1 MNGLEVSP
9 FIAAL
14 PKVELHVHIEGT
26 LTPALRWKLAKRNNV
41 PLPYATYDDLL
52 ESYNVLYNH
61 RKEVHGDNGAP
72 HLSGDLLRRDPSP
85 VARDMNVRY
94 AEPFFDLQ
102 AYLPRGIPAAAVLN
116 GYMRAQR
123 EGAAKF
129 GVRSNW
135 ILCFIRDRPVA
146 EGVAAYEV
154 ARAWAQIPGGHGL
167 FHAVGLASNEY
178 DRPPMLFERAFQ
190 MAKQDGLHVTMHCD
204 VDQKDA
210 ADHIHEAIFDVLG
223 GQGTER
229 IDHGLNAL
237 DRPELLQGLASRGI
251 PLTLC
256 PHAYHRRQATD
267 VLFPKLRKLW
277 ELEGIKWCINSDDP
291 TYMHNVWIDGAMEK
305 VYHYCGIPKADMVR
319 LSRDAVEISW
329 ADEELKIK
337 LLQELESSFGYPGT
351 NASYD
356 YVGKNKQP
364 LSKVTASTI
373 ILNHLKSPPSPSSKP
388 GGFYEVENA
397 NRSVVPLLAL
407 TGLAFLDPS
416 PETFASQPLMDWG
429 LVSKPIPAAG
439 GRRGALC
446 ARQDAGRVVR
456 HQHHVVSAGTK
467 SSYQWLADL
476 VGDQDWTFDNLLK
489 YFKKS
494 CRLIPPNLEK
504 RNNTNVTVTY
514 DPTVFDPNG
523 GPLHV
528 SWNNW
533 VDPTLTVMSKA
544 VEEAG
549 LSPSSKGFSNGEL
562 VGHGAWIPS
571 TINPGNAH
579 RSSSES
585 SFLRNAIQGGGT
597 LVVYTHTQA
606 RRIRFER
613 SSPPRA
619 IGVEVETW
627 GLQYSLNAAKEVII
641 SAGTFHSPQLLM
653 VSGIGPK
660 AVLDSQSIPVIVDSP
675 GVGQNLVDPVQI
687 AVSHAV
693 NTPSGQSL
701 TADPAPSAA
710 RPAIWRLSVFPPR
723 LRSALS
729 AGALEKL
736 AGYPADWP
744 EIMYIVGSFLGH
756 NLATIGATAAWMP
769 ITFSR
774 GNITL
779 RSASMAEPP
788 SISLNWLDN
797 SVDAEIALAAFK
809 RLREIWMTEAASAI
823 QDDDGPELL
832 PGAGVQTDQQVLDY
846 IRQSATPIWHPAGTC
861 AMGRSGED
869 GAVVDSKA
877 RVFGVE
883 GLSSRLRRQRPTF
896 HNSCSSTRKSVRPGG
911 KDSG

>member
-1 MNGLEVSP
+1 MSY
-9 FIAAL
+9 
-14 PKVELHVHIEGT
+14 
-26 LTPALRWKLAKRNNV
+26 LR
-41 PLPYATYDDLL
+41 
-52 ESYNVLYNH
+52 
-61 RKEVHGDNGAP
+61 
-72 HLSGDLLRRDPSP
+72 
-85 VARDMNVRY
+85 
-94 AEPFFDLQ
+94 
-102 AYLPRGIPAAAVLN
+102 
-116 GYMRAQR
+116 
-123 EGAAKF
+123 
-129 GVRSNW
+129 
-135 ILCFIRDRPVA
+135 
-146 EGVAAYEV
+146 
-154 ARAWAQIPGGHGL
+154 
-167 FHAVGLASNEY
+167 
-178 DRPPMLFERAFQ
+178 
-190 MAKQDGLHVTMHCD
+190 
-204 VDQKDA
+204 
-210 ADHIHEAIFDVLG
+210 
-223 GQGTER
+223 
-229 IDHGLNAL
+229 
-237 DRPELLQGLASRGI
+237 
-251 PLTLC
+251 
-256 PHAYHRRQATD
+256 
-267 VLFPKLRKLW
+267 
-277 ELEGIKWCINSDDP
+277 
-291 TYMHNVWIDGAMEK
+291 
-305 VYHYCGIPKADMVR
+305 
-319 LSRDAVEISW
+319 
-329 ADEELKIK
+329 
-337 LLQELESSFGYPGT
+337 
-351 NASYD
+351 
-356 YVGKNKQP
+356 
-364 LSKVTASTI
+364 
-373 ILNHLKSPPSPSSKP
+373 
-388 GGFYEVENA
+388 
-397 NRSVVPLLAL
+397 
-407 TGLAFLDPS
+407 
-416 PETFASQPLMDWG
+416 
-429 LVSKPIPAAG
+429 
-439 GRRGALC
+439 
-446 ARQDAGRVVR
+446 
-456 HQHHVVSAGTK
+456 GTK
-467 SSYQWLADL
+467 SSYQRLADL

-549 LSPSSKGFSNGEL
+549 LSPSSKGFSSGEL

-619 IGVEVETW
+619 IGVEVETR

-701 TADPAPSAA
+701 TADPVLAPHYVKQYLEDASGPFSSAA
-710 RPAIWRLSVFPPR
+710 GYLAAERIPPR

-729 AGALEKL
+729 AGAQEKL

-779 RSASMAEPP
+779 RS
-788 SISLNWLDN
+788 
-797 SVDAEIALAAFK
+797 
-809 RLREIWMTEAASAI
+809 
-823 QDDDGPELL
+823 DDDGPELL

-883 GLSSRLRRQRPTF
+883 GLRV
-896 HNSCSSTRKSVRPGG
+896 CDASVLPFTIPAHPQGSLYALAEKIADDIKKAG
-911 KDSG
+911 ECAV

>member
-1 MNGLEVSP
+1 
-9 FIAAL
+9 
-14 PKVELHVHIEGT
+14 
-26 LTPALRWKLAKRNNV
+26 
-41 PLPYATYDDLL
+41 
-52 ESYNVLYNH
+52 
-61 RKEVHGDNGAP
+61 
-72 HLSGDLLRRDPSP
+72 
-85 VARDMNVRY
+85 
-94 AEPFFDLQ
+94 
-102 AYLPRGIPAAAVLN
+102 
-116 GYMRAQR
+116 
-123 EGAAKF
+123 
-129 GVRSNW
+129 
-135 ILCFIRDRPVA
+135 
-146 EGVAAYEV
+146 
-154 ARAWAQIPGGHGL
+154 
-167 FHAVGLASNEY
+167 
-178 DRPPMLFERAFQ
+178 MLFERAFQ

-277 ELEGIKWCINSDDP
+277 ELKGIKWCINSDDP

-356 YVGKNKQP
+356 YVVIGGGIGG
-364 LSKVTASTI
+364 LVVTSRLAEVASVAVVEA
-373 ILNHLKSPPSPSSKP
+373 

-439 GRRGALC
+439 GRRVHYAQGKTL
-446 ARQDAGRVVR
+446 GGS
-456 HQHHVVSAGTK
+456 SAISTMSYLRGTK
-467 SSYQWLADL
+467 SSYQRLADL

-533 VDPTLTVMSKA
+533 VDPALTVMSKA

-549 LSPSSKGFSNGEL
+549 LSPSSKGFSSGEL

-619 IGVEVETW
+619 IGVEVETR

-701 TADPAPSAA
+701 TADPVLAPHYVKQYLEDASGPFSSAA
-710 RPAIWRLSVFPPR
+710 GYLAAERIPPQ

-729 AGALEKL
+729 AGAQEKL

-883 GLSSRLRRQRPTF
+883 GLRV
-896 HNSCSSTRKSVRPGG
+896 CDASVLPFTIPAHPQGSLYALAEKIADDIKKAG
-911 KDSG
+911 ECAV